1 MAGKDIED
9 IIALT
14 PMQEGMLFH
23 YLKDP
28 GSDCYFEQLCL
39 TVTGRIDLNGFKRA
53 WEVVVEANEMLRTR
67 FSWEKLNEPVQVILK
82 KHSPRFIFFDF
93 STAGEARGIEEVK
106 SNDRGEKFDL
116 QEVPFRITLCKTG
129 TGKYEIIIS
138 NHHILYDGWSNGIIL
153 EEFLEAY
160 GRQGKKNTSPP
171 PVKTKFKEF
180 VRWLQNRDVGEEE
193 TYWREY
199 LAGFES
205 RTGISLKRKNGDVFK
220 DPGNYCFKLASPT
233 GDALGRFVR
242 KHNVTPASFLYSAWG
257 ILLQKLNN
265 SDDII
270 LGTTVSGRPA
280 NIKGIEH
287 VVGLFINTLPLR
299 VQAHADEQIL
309 SLLKRT
315 NHTLTAR
322 EEYENTPLVRIKE
335 WGSVNDQE
343 ELFDSI
349 VVLENYPLDRLLLK
363 KTDVLAIDSY
373 SVFEMT
379 HYDLAVGISIFSGI
393 DVRFVYNK
401 TAFAER
407 TIERLSRLFTFII
420 ENILDSPGK
429 AVSRLEIIS
438 EDEKRE
444 ILEDF
449 NDTRRDY
456 PADRTIPGLFAAQVE
471 KNPDQTAVSC
481 EDMHLSYNELH
492 VRAGSLAIILRK
504 KGITTDT
511 VVALKAGRSPGM
523 MAGIMGILEAGGAYL
538 PIVPDLPRE
547 RSEYMIKDS
556 GAGIL
561 VSEVSEVSKVSEG
574 IEIVSL
580 SELSKEFPTHLTHPT
595 QLCYIIY
602 TSGTTGN
609 PRGVMIEHRQL
620 VNFIYHMYHSYGGN
634 FTARDRCLGLTPIT
648 FDVSVCE
655 LFLPLVF
662 GSRLVLLPEEK
673 RSNVYDLAETI
684 LAKEITFAYIPPG
697 LLGEVNIEL
706 KGRGPGLRLD
716 KLLVGVEPIREEV
729 LKEYLDLNPGM
740 QILNG
745 YGPTETTICSTTY
758 RYRPGPPEPGREI
771 VPIGL
776 PLANTVILLLD
787 RNGLMVPVGVP
798 GEICISGDGVGRG
811 YLNRPELTAEKFD
824 QDLWDYRDYQD
835 KKNKSF
841 CGGPGAPRRG
851 EPIRGGIVTED
862 VFNSTIFTRNL
873 HLPPL
878 AEKAP
883 LAAGGILYKTGDL
896 GRWQPDGN
904 IRFLGR
910 LDHQVKIRGYRIE
923 PGEIEYRLM
932 RFSGI
937 EKAVVIAGEDETGGR
952 YLCAYVS
959 PPVSA
964 SPLAA
969 GLREYLSG
977 CLPPYMIPAYIIQIE
992 AFPLTPG
999 GKVDRKALPFPQIAA
1014 AREGTTAGPRDEIE
1028 EKLVE
1033 LWSGVLTIDKEKIG
1047 IDDNFFESGGH
1058 SLSAALL
1065 LNRIYKTLDIK
1076 VPLGTIFEA
1085 PTIRKLSQYIKTKK
1099 IPGERRDRYTAIK
1112 PVELKEYYPLSPAQ
1126 KQFYISQ
1133 HSDPAGTGYNVQ
1145 NLLELEGGFTRRD
1158 RERLETAFKKL
1169 IQRHES
1175 LRTSFFII
1183 ADEPVQRIH
1192 GEIEFKSEYFD
1203 LTAEFHHLS
1212 SVIHH
1217 FIRPF
1222 DLSRAPLL
1230 RVGLVKTGEET
1241 HILMTDIHHII
1252 ADDLSMSL
1260 MVKEFTALYRGD
1272 GLPALNIQYKDFTLR
1287 QGENLRDPVH
1297 REAFKRQE
1305 SYWIREFA
1313 GDIPLLNL
1321 PFDYPRPAIRRYEG
1335 ASVPFGPDRETAGL
1349 LKELARREDVTLFI
1363 LLLTVFNV
1371 LLSKICDQEDMPVG
1385 TPVSVRGH
1393 ADLEPVIG
1401 FFTNMLVTRNR
1412 PGPGKTFRCFLT
1424 EVKKKI
1430 LAAFENRDYPYEDL
1444 VDKLSAK
1451 VKRDP
1456 GRNSLFDVVFVWE
1469 DLDIRFDCLSP
1480 PGSGPGEPPPR
1491 LRPYHYEKINAPFDL
1506 ILTGTESAGKMSFF
1520 INYSTSLFK
1529 RETVE
1534 RMAGGFTEVISEVV
1548 KNPDLTLEDI
1558 VVSYDLLEAAPGL
1571 QVEDRGDFGF

>member
-1 MAGKDIED
+1 MVGKDIED

-28 GSDCYFEQLCL
+28 GSDYYFEQLCL
-39 TVTGRIDLNGFKRA
+39 TVTGGIDLNGFKRA
-53 WEVVVEANEMLRTR
+53 WEVVVETNEMLRTR
-67 FSWEKLNEPVQVILK
+67 FSWEKLNEPVQVVLK
-82 KHSPRFIFFDF
+82 KHSPRFIFYDL
-93 STAGEARGIEEVK
+93 SDKDKGYKGDSRRLLEEVK
-106 SNDRGEKFDL
+106 FNDRKETFDL

-129 TGKYEIIIS
+129 TDKYEMIIS
-138 NHHILYDGWSNGIIL
+138 NHHILYDGWSGGIIL
-153 EEFLEAY
+153 EEFLDAY
-160 GRQGKKNTSPP
+160 GRQGKKDLLLPT
-171 PVKTKFKEF
+171 VKTKFKEF
-180 VRWLQNRDVGEEE
+180 VRWLQNRDAAKEE

-205 RTGISLKRKNGDVFK
+205 RTEISLKRKTGGVFK
-220 DPGNYCFKLASPT
+220 EPGDYCFKLSSSSR
-233 GDALGRFVR
+233 DALGRFVK
-242 KHNVTPASFLYSAWG
+242 KHNITTASFLYGAWG

-287 VVGLFINTLPLR
+287 VVGLFINTIPLR
-299 VQAHADEQIL
+299 VQAHPDEHIS

-315 NHTLTAR
+315 HRTLTAR
-322 EEYENTPLVRIKE
+322 EEYESTSLVKIKE
-335 WGSVNDQE
+335 WGGVNNQE

-363 KTDVLAIDSY
+363 KTGAVAIDSY

-379 HYDLAVGISIFSGI
+379 HYDLAVGISIFSGL

-401 TAFAER
+401 TAFAE
-407 TIERLSRLFTFII
+407 TIIERLSRLFTFII
-420 ENILDSPGK
+420 EDIPANAGK

-438 EDEKRE
+438 GDEKKQ
-444 ILEDF
+444 ILDDF

-481 EDMHLSYNELH
+481 EDMHLSYNELF
-492 VRAGSLAIILRK
+492 VRAGNLAVILRK

-511 VVALKAGRSPGM
+511 VAALKAGRSLEM
-523 MAGIMGILEAGGAYL
+523 MIGIMGILEAGGAYL
-538 PIVPDLPRE
+538 PIVPDLPHE

-556 GAGIL
+556 NAAFMLTAG
-561 VSEVSEVSKVSEG
+561 
-574 IEIVSL
+574 EIPDVLKGTACCAPTISPGTCNLPLSL
-580 SELSKEFPTHLTHPT
+580 A
-595 QLCYIIY
+595 YIIY

-634 FTARDRCLGLTPIT
+634 FTVRDRCLGLTPIT

-662 GSRLVLLPEEK
+662 GSRLVLLPEER

-697 LLGEVNIEL
+697 LLREVSIEL
-706 KGRGPGLRLD
+706 RGQGPGPRLD

-758 RYRPGPPEPGREI
+758 RYRPGSPEPGREI

-824 QDLWDYRDYQD
+824 RNLWDNHD

-841 CGGPGAPRRG
+841 LGGPGGR
-851 EPIRGGIVTED
+851 
-862 VFNSTIFTRNL
+862 FFK
-873 HLPPL
+873 
-878 AEKAP
+878 KAP

-896 GRWQPDGN
+896 ACWLPDGN

-910 LDHQVKIRGYRIE
+910 IDHQVKIRGHRIE

-937 EKAVVIAGEDETGGR
+937 EKAVVIACEDERGGR

-964 SPLAA
+964 SPRSPE
-969 GLREYLSG
+969 LREYLSG
-977 CLPPYMIPAYIIQIE
+977 CLPPYMIPAYIIQVE
-992 AFPLTPG
+992 AFPMTPS
-999 GKVDRKALPFPQIAA
+999 GKVDRKALPFPPILQIAA
-1014 AREGTTAGPRDEIE
+1014 AAQGPTAGPRDEIE
-1028 EKLVE
+1028 EKVVG
-1033 LWSGVLTIDKEKIG
+1033 LWSGVLKIDKEKIG

-1065 LNRIYKTLDIK
+1065 LNRIHKSLDIK
-1076 VPLGTIFEA
+1076 VPLVTMFEA
-1085 PTIRKLSQYIKTKK
+1085 PTIRKLSQYIRTKR
-1099 IPGERRDRYTAIK
+1099 IPGEPRDRYTAIK
-1112 PVELKEYYPLSPAQ
+1112 PVELREYYPLSPAQ
-1126 KQFYISQ
+1126 KQFYITH
-1133 HSDPAGTGYNVQ
+1133 HSDREGTGYNVQ
-1145 NLLELEGGFTRRD
+1145 NLLELEGRFTQRD
-1158 RERLETAFKKL
+1158 LERLETTFKKL
-1169 IQRHES
+1169 IWRHES
-1175 LRTSFFII
+1175 LRTSFLII

-1192 GEIEFKSEYFD
+1192 DEPEFMIEYYLATEATERKEEI
-1203 LTAEFHHLS
+1203 
-1212 SVIHH
+1212 IHH
-1217 FIRPF
+1217 SKFIIQNSFIRPF
-1222 DLSRAPLL
+1222 DLFRAPLL

-1241 HILMTDIHHII
+1241 HILVTDIHHII

-1272 GLPALNIQYKDFTLR
+1272 ELPALNIQYKDFTLR
-1287 QGENLRDPVH
+1287 QGEHLRDPVH
-1297 REAFKRQE
+1297 REAFKGQE
-1305 SYWIREFA
+1305 SYWIKEFA

-1335 ASVPFGPDRETAGL
+1335 ASVPFAPDRETVGL

-1371 LLSKICDQEDMPVG
+1371 LLSKICDQEDIPVG
-1385 TPVSVRGH
+1385 TPVSVRRY

-1401 FFTNMLVTRNR
+1401 FFTNMVVVRNR
-1412 PGPGKTFRCFLT
+1412 IAPGKTFRNFLA

-1444 VDKLSAK
+1444 VDKLSGK

-1469 DLDIRFDCLSP
+1469 DLDIRFDYLSP
-1480 PGSGPGEPPPR
+1480 PGSAPGENPVHIK
-1491 LRPYHYEKINAPFDL
+1491 PYHYEKINAPFDF
-1506 ILTGTESAGKMSFF
+1506 ILTGTESAGKMNFF

-1534 RMAGGFTEVISEVV
+1534 RMVGGFTEVISGVV

-1558 VVSYDLLEAAPGL
+1558 AVSYDLLEAAPGL
-1571 QVEDRGDFGF
+1571 QMGDRGDFGF